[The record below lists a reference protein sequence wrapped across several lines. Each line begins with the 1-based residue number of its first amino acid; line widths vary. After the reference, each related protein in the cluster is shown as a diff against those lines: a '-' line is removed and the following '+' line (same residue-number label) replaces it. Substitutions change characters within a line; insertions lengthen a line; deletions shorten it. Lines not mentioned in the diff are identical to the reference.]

1 MSLGAGAR
9 SDSWEDGLETSND
22 DIGVARGPKS
32 GRRPN
37 PGRQT
42 KYENVVRS
50 NSKKIL
56 KDLQR
61 KEPKVKVT
69 RDAKTVF

>member
-1 MSLGAGAR
+1 MGASEEYA
-9 SDSWEDGLETSND
+9 
-22 DIGVARGPKS
+22 GVARGPKS
-32 GRRPN
+32 ERRPN

-56 KDLQR
+56 KGLQR
-61 KEPKVKVT
+61 KEPKLKVT
-69 RDAKTVF
+69 KYAKTKVF